1 MDQNI
6 TNVGFVKSGKY
17 RSVAKT
23 EASPDYITAD
33 FVMSSPD
40 LKNCPR
46 DDLPEVAFCGRS
58 NAGKSSVLNRIANN
72 KGLAKVSRTPGRTR
86 LINFFNVKTGGRIAD
101 LPGYGYASAGKT
113 EQQAWQ
119 KAVNRYLSF
128 RENLVGLVLITDIRH
143 PDQPLDN
150 DLLKWALS
158 SRIPVRMLLN
168 KADKVSKNKQAVA
181 LKKANERF
189 VKNRLVTIQTFSAL
203 KGAGTAQLN
212 SILQKW
218 LSGNPEL

>member
-1 MDQNI
+1 
-6 TNVGFVKSGKY
+6 
-17 RSVAKT
+17 VAKA
-23 EASPDYITAD
+23 EATPEYITAD

-40 LKNCPR
+40 LKHCPR

-101 LPGYGYASAGKT
+101 LPGYGYAKAGKT

-119 KAVNRYLSF
+119 KAVNRYLSL

-150 DLLKWALS
+150 DLLKWAIAS
-158 SRIPVRMLLN
+158 QIPVRLLLN
-168 KADKVSKNKQAVA
+168 KSDKISKNKQAVA
-181 LKKANERF
+181 LKKARERF
-189 VKNRLVTIQTFSAL
+189 MKNGLVTTQTFSAL
-203 KGAGTAQLN
+203 KGTGTDELN
-212 SILQKW
+212 STLHEW
-218 LSGNPEL
+218 LSSNPNL

>member
-1 MDQNI
+1 M
-6 TNVGFVKSGKY
+6 
-17 RSVAKT
+17 AKA
-23 EASPDYITAD
+23 EATPEYITAD

-40 LKNCPR
+40 LKHCPR

-101 LPGYGYASAGKT
+101 LPGYGYAKAGKT

-119 KAVNRYLSF
+119 KAVNRYLSL

-150 DLLKWALS
+150 DLLKWAIAS
-158 SRIPVRMLLN
+158 QIPVRLLLN
-168 KADKVSKNKQAVA
+168 KSDKISKNKQAVA
-181 LKKANERF
+181 LKKARERF
-189 VKNRLVTIQTFSAL
+189 MKNGLVTTQTFSAL
-203 KGAGTAQLN
+203 KGTGTEELN
-212 SILQKW
+212 STLHEW
-218 LSGNPEL
+218 LSSNPNL

>member
-1 MDQNI
+1 M
-6 TNVGFVKSGKY
+6 
-17 RSVAKT
+17 AKA
-23 EASPDYITAD
+23 EATPEYITAD

-40 LKNCPR
+40 LKHCPR

-101 LPGYGYASAGKT
+101 LPGYGYAKAGKT

-119 KAVNRYLSF
+119 RAVNRYLSL

-150 DLLKWALS
+150 DLLKWAIAS
-158 SRIPVRMLLN
+158 QIPVRLLLN
-168 KADKVSKNKQAVA
+168 KSDKISKNKQAVA
-181 LKKANERF
+181 LKKARERF
-189 VKNRLVTIQTFSAL
+189 MKNGLVTTQTFSAL
-203 KGAGTAQLN
+203 KGTGTDELN
-212 SILQKW
+212 STLHEW
-218 LSGNPEL
+218 LSSNPNL

>member
-1 MDQNI
+1 
-6 TNVGFVKSGKY
+6 
-17 RSVAKT
+17 VAKA
-23 EASPDYITAD
+23 EATPEYITAD

-40 LKNCPR
+40 LKHCPR

-101 LPGYGYASAGKT
+101 LPGYGYAKAGKT
-113 EQQAWQ
+113 EQRAWQ
-119 KAVNRYLSF
+119 KAVNRYLSL

-150 DLLKWALS
+150 DLLKWAIAS
-158 SRIPVRMLLN
+158 QIPVRLLLN
-168 KADKVSKNKQAVA
+168 KADKISKNKQAVA
-181 LKKANERF
+181 LKKARERF
-189 VKNRLVTIQTFSAL
+189 MKNGLVTTQTFSAL
-203 KGAGTAQLN
+203 KGTGTDELN
-212 SILQKW
+212 STLHEW
-218 LSGNPEL
+218 LSSNPNL